1 MKISIILKQRRL
13 DLHLTQEQVA
23 EKIFV
28 STKSISNW
36 ENDKN
41 IPDIESLVRLAK
53 LYNLSLDNLLLEGSD
68 IMKDIQNKE
77 RVYELQ
83 KWSLIGPQLTNVL
96 LALVIFSPSLFK
108 ELYMSDYMY
117 GLILL
122 VILSNGITTL
132 YFINQLNKYNVKENG
147 NKKIK
152 KIQAIGIILFWLF
165 LLFVLIVNV
174 FFK

>member
-1 MKISIILKQRRL
+1 MKISTIIKQRRL
-13 DLHLTQEQVA
+13 DLNLTQEQVS
-23 EKIFV
+23 KQIFV

-36 ENDKN
+36 ENNKN
-41 IPDIESLVRLAK
+41 FPDIESLVRLAK

-83 KWSLIGPQLTNVL
+83 KWCLIGPQLTNVFL
-96 LALVIFSPSLFK
+96 MLVIFLPSLFN

-122 VILSNGITTL
+122 VILSNGITTI
-132 YFINQLNKYNVKENG
+132 YFINQLNQYNVKEDG
-147 NKKIK
+147 SKTIK
-152 KIQAIGIILFWLF
+152 VIQTIGIILFWIF
-165 LLFVLIVNV
+165 LLFVFIKNV